1 MRFCREAQVD
11 VLQCYAMAVNEKLLL
26 YHVHQ
31 FLRENNLVQ
40 TLRRGDH
47 GEALG
52 ILFEEGNT
60 FRHVYHG
67 ILGMNFLFVM
77 DLVVEVLETVLVV
90 RQDPEIIC
98 PRYRCPLQ
106 GHPGNNMGGGC
117 DDGDDVDDAKVIMTM
132 RGGGVGASVV
142 EVVVLWWRVEESEVV
157 GRIDPEMRIVLGV
170 GRKNSPENYSGGR
183 RAATAWW
190 LAGGGGRP

>member
-1 MRFCREAQVD
+1 WRVEESEVSGWLDRLTRSILEVAGKISPENFSGGGAVVAAVAGGGGRPPVGMRGRERY
-11 VLQCYAMAVNEKLLL
+11 LESCYAMAVNEKLLL

-31 FLRENNLVQ
+31 FLRENNLVL

-52 ILFEEGNT
+52 ILFKEGNT

-90 RQDPEIIC
+90 R
-98 PRYRCPLQ
+98 
-106 GHPGNNMGGGC
+106 
-117 DDGDDVDDAKVIMTM
+117 V
-132 RGGGVGASVV
+132 
-142 EVVVLWWRVEESEVV
+142 
-157 GRIDPEMRIVLGV
+157 
-170 GRKNSPENYSGGR
+170 
-183 RAATAWW
+183 
-190 LAGGGGRP
+190 